1 MYFRVLLFTI
11 CLFLISCTE
20 HVQAPLRIGTNIWPG
35 YEPLYVTQKKSSEF
49 LNKIKFIEYRNAS
62 QVLNGIIN
70 DSIDVA
76 AVTLD
81 EAVKIKALGYDIQVI
96 WVIDESYGADALIS
110 MNSETIEALKGKK
123 IGVET
128 SALGAYFLRRFL
140 EKKQFEKNDFD
151 IVNLEVNRHLDAI
164 KQGTVDAVLTFDP
177 VKSKLLEAG
186 ATNLFDSTK
195 IPGEIIDVLIVSR
208 ANFSTQQQVTL
219 SQFLKAHARTVT
231 AINSNIKPYYHSL
244 NNRLNLSETQFFDS
258 FSQIKL
264 FELGRVEQWLTQAE
278 QQQQLIKRYSD
289 VLLEEQTITQA
300 CDCEHLVSTHILE
313 LVKNEK

>member
-1 MYFRVLLFTI
+1 MYFRALLITI

-20 HVQAPLRIGTNIWPG
+20 HTQAPLRIGTNTWPG

-70 DSIDVA
+70 NSIDVA

-81 EAVKIKALGYDIQVI
+81 EAVKIKALGYDIQVV

-140 EKKQFEKNDFD
+140 ENKQLEKNDFE

-177 VKSKLLEAG
+177 VKSKLLESG
-186 ATNLFDSTK
+186 ATNLFDSTQ
-195 IPGEIIDVLIVSR
+195 IPGEIIDVLIVNR

-219 SQFLKAHARTVT
+219 SQFLKAHARTVI

-264 FELGRVEQWLTQAE
+264 FELGRVEQWLTQAD

-289 VLLEEQTITQA
+289 VLLEEQIITQA
-300 CDCEHLVSTHILE
+300 CDCEHLVSTKILE